1 MQGRTDTFRDGT
13 DGQAYTLEA
22 FVAGLLILSALVF
35 ALQVTAVTPLS
46 ASTSSQHIEN
56 QQKSAAEGALTAVA
70 DVDALKPG
78 ISTIDGNGTFYGEG
92 SGGAY
97 VNEFPPGEFGNVF
110 DRTFGDRGLA
120 ITVDIRYQ
128 DDEESWDRVRM
139 VDSGSPSDHAV
150 TVTRTVVLYDDDS
163 LYEPDGNGGIEPHE
177 QHTWGDQD
185 PLDVGD
191 DVNQGSDVYNVVVV
205 EVTVWRM

>member
-1 MQGRTDTFRDGT
+1 M
-13 DGQAYTLEA
+13 
-22 FVAGLLILSALVF
+22 
-35 ALQVTAVTPLS
+35 
-46 ASTSSQHIEN
+46 
-56 QQKSAAEGALTAVA
+56 
-70 DVDALKPG
+70 
-78 ISTIDGNGTFYGEG
+78 
-92 SGGAY
+92 
-97 VNEFPPGEFGNVF
+97 
-110 DRTFGDRGLA
+110 A

-150 TVTRTVVLYDDDS
+150 TVTRTVVLYDDDP

-177 QHTWGDQD
+177 EHTWGVQD